1 MGKVIGICGLIGS
14 GKGTVADI
22 LVEEY
27 GFKKLSFADKLKDA
41 VAEMFDWPRDL
52 LEGDTNEGRAWRETP
67 DQFWSRELDRD
78 ITPRYVL
85 QVFGTECMRQGFYDG
100 IWVSMV
106 KKQLLNAPMINWVI
120 PDTRFPNEVN
130 MIKSV
135 GGTVWCIKRGE
146 NPKWF
151 DLYKYQGIPPTDI
164 HPSEWAWAHTNFNFK
179 ILNNDD
185 VDKLKHKVNR
195 AIDDLQSNHLGATR
209 TF

>member
-1 MGKVIGICGLIGS
+1 MYVVGICGLIGS

-22 LVEEY
+22 LVQEY

-52 LEGDTNEGRAWRETP
+52 LEGDTDQGREWRETP
-67 DQFWSRELDRD
+67 DHFWSRELGKDV
-78 ITPRYVL
+78 TPRYVL

-100 IWVSMV
+100 IWVSLV
-106 KKQLLNAPMINWVI
+106 KQKILQNPTANWVI
-120 PDTRFPNEVN
+120 PDTRFPNEVD
-130 MIKSV
+130 MIKKI
-135 GGTVWCIKRGE
+135 GGTVWRIKRGE
-146 NPKWF
+146 NPEWF
-151 DLYKYQGIPPTDI
+151 DLYKDQGISPTDI

-179 ILNNDD
+179 ILNNDT
-185 VDKLKHKVNR
+185 VEKLKSKVHR

>member
-22 LVEEY
+22 LVDRY
-27 GFKKLSFADKLKDA
+27 NFKKISFADKLKDA

-52 LEGDTNEGRAWRETP
+52 LEGDTNEGRDWRETP
-67 DQFWSRELDRD
+67 DEFWSKELNRD

-85 QVFGTECMRQGFYDG
+85 QVFGTECMRHGFYDG
-100 IWVSMV
+100 IWVSLV
-106 KKQLLNAPMINWVI
+106 KKTILQNPYTNWVI
-120 PDTRFPNEVN
+120 PDTRFPNEVDTL
-130 MIKSV
+130 KSI
-135 GGTVWCIKRGE
+135 GGSVWCVKRGE

-151 DLYKYQGIPPTDI
+151 DDFKDAGIQPHDI

-179 ILNNDD
+179 ILNNGS
-185 VDKLKHKVNR
+185 VEELTKKVNR